1 MQLKDFQIRSLDA
14 LRDYFRL
21 CVGKKNANTAFYEAT
36 LAHYGLGVPYVPA
49 PELPDLPYVCLR
61 LPTGGGKTFVAA
73 HSVSVAAKE
82 LLHTDEP
89 LVLWLVPSNAI
100 LQQTLKALR
109 DRKHPYRQALE
120 TAGAN
125 VGVLDTSEAL
135 SVQPSQLQ
143 GVTVIVSTMQAFR
156 VDVTGRPQSI

>member
-1 MQLKDFQIRSLDA
+1 LIPCGIISACASRRKRQYRLLRSHACA
-14 LRDYFRL
+14 LRARCSL
-21 CVGKKNANTAFYEAT
+21 
-36 LAHYGLGVPYVPA
+36 HPA

-73 HSVSVAAKE
+73 HSISVAAKE

-120 TAGAN
+120 TAGGN
-125 VGVLDTSEAL
+125 VSVMDTSEAL
-135 SVQPSQLQ
+135 AVQPSQLQ
-143 GVTVIVSTMQAFR
+143 GL
-156 VDVTGRPQSI
+156 P